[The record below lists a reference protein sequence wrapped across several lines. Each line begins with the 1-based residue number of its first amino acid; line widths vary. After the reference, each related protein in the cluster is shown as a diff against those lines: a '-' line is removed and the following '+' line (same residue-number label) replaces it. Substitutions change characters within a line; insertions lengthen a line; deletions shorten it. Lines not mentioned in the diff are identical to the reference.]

1 MLQIFGNRWANDP
14 ATAGQGGVC
23 LLRGEVVWNGNNSVN
38 LWGRVEQG

>member
-1 MLQIFGNRWANDP
+1 MTRQQ
-14 ATAGQGGVC
+14 QGRGLC

>member
-1 MLQIFGNRWANDP
+1 MTRQQ
-14 ATAGQGGVC
+14 QGKGELC

>member
-14 ATAGQGGVC
+14 ATAGQGGC
-23 LLRGEVVWNGNNSVN
+23 LWRGEMVWNGNNSVN